1 MDKQKEILSAALR
14 LFVEQGFHGTPTS
27 KIAREAG
34 VANGTLFHYFPT
46 KDDLVINL
54 YLEVKAQMTAD
65 IMRHSGT
72 EKSLKAQL
80 RNYYTSSLAWALEN
94 RMEFHYIRQ
103 FHTSPYARMVDTES
117 VNEQADNIVAL
128 LRKGIEKG
136 QIKKMETD
144 LIIAILGSYLFGIN
158 QYLIN
163 GNFGKKKQQAIM
175 EASFDL
181 LWDMI
186 T

>member
-27 KIAREAG
+27 RIAREAR

-54 YLEVKAQMTAD
+54 YLEVKAQMAAY

-72 EKSLKAQL
+72 EKGLKSQL
-80 RNYYTSSLAWALEN
+80 RNYYISSLTWALDN
-94 RMEFHYIRQ
+94 RMEFYYIQQ
-103 FHTSPYARMVDTES
+103 FHTSPYAKMVDAET
-117 VNEQADNIVAL
+117 VNEQMGNVMAL
-128 LRKGIEKG
+128 VRKGIEKG

-144 LIIAILGSYLFGIN
+144 LIFAILSSHLFGIN
-158 QYLIN
+158 QYLLN
-163 GNFGKKKQQAIM
+163 GTFGKKKQQAII
-175 EASFDL
+175 EESFDL

>member
-14 LFVEQGFHGTPTS
+14 LFVDQGFHGTPTS

-54 YLEVKAQMTAD
+54 YLEVKSQMTAY
-65 IMRHSGT
+65 IMRHSGA
-72 EKSLKAQL
+72 EKSLKSQL
-80 RNYYTSSLAWALEN
+80 RNYYINSLTWALDN
-94 RMEFHYIRQ
+94 RTEFHFIQQ
-103 FHTSPYARMVDTES
+103 FHTSPYAKMVDVER
-117 VNEQADNIVAL
+117 VNEQMGNAVAL
-128 LRKGIEKG
+128 IRKGIEKG
-136 QIKKMETD
+136 QIKKMEID
-144 LIIAILGSYLFGIN
+144 LIFAILSSHLFGIN
-158 QYLIN
+158 QYLLN
-163 GNFGKKKQQAIM
+163 GNFSKKKQQVIM
-175 EASFDL
+175 EESFDL